1 MVWQLSPLSP
11 SSLLND
17 FAGLFLAQILPF
29 LLINTAMKK
38 SGSNDNPV
46 VYSSE
51 FGRMCPACGKPAN
64 ACICSKNSATPAGDG
79 VVRIRRESKGRGGKT
94 VMVITGLPL
103 DADALTTL
111 AGELKRRCGC
121 GGTAKDGSIEIQG
134 DHGELLLAELAKRGY
149 KAKRA
154 GG

>member
-1 MVWQLSPLSP
+1 MVHFS
-11 SSLLND
+11 
-17 FAGLFLAQILPF
+17 ARKA
-29 LLINTAMKK
+29 AMKK
-38 SGSNDNPV
+38 NNDAPV

-51 FGRMCPACGKPAN
+51 FGRMCPGCGKPVKEC
-64 ACICSKNSATPAGDG
+64 ACRKSSAPAGDG

-103 DADALTTL
+103 DAAALTTL

-121 GGTAKDGSIEIQG
+121 GGTAKDGVIEIQG

>member
-1 MVWQLSPLSP
+1 
-11 SSLLND
+11 
-17 FAGLFLAQILPF
+17 
-29 LLINTAMKK
+29 MKK
-38 SGSNDNPV
+38 LSSSDNPL

-51 FGRMCPACGKPAN
+51 FGRICPGCGKPVKE
-64 ACICSKNSATPAGDG
+64 CVCRKNSGAPAGDG

-103 DADALTTL
+103 DENALTTL

-121 GGTAKDGSIEIQG
+121 GGTAKDGVIEIQG
-134 DHGELLLAELAKRGY
+134 DHGELLLVELAKRGY

>member
-1 MVWQLSPLSP
+1 
-11 SSLLND
+11 
-17 FAGLFLAQILPF
+17 
-29 LLINTAMKK
+29 
-38 SGSNDNPV
+38 
-46 VYSSE
+46 
-51 FGRMCPACGKPAN
+51 MCPGCGKPVKEC
-64 ACICSKNSATPAGDG
+64 ACRKNQGPPAGDG

-103 DADALTTL
+103 DALALTTL

-121 GGTAKDGSIEIQG
+121 GGTAKDGTIEIQG
-134 DHGELLLAELAKRGY
+134 DHGELLLAELTRRGY

>member
-1 MVWQLSPLSP
+1 
-11 SSLLND
+11 
-17 FAGLFLAQILPF
+17 
-29 LLINTAMKK
+29 MKK
-38 SGSNDNPV
+38 TSSNDAPV

-51 FGRMCPACGKPAN
+51 FGRMCPGCGQPAAACVCRKSSSLPA
-64 ACICSKNSATPAGDG
+64 SDG

-103 DADALTTL
+103 DITALTTL

-121 GGTAKDGSIEIQG
+121 GGTAKDGVIEIQG
-134 DHGELLLAELAKRGY
+134 DHGDLLLAELSKRGY

>member
-1 MVWQLSPLSP
+1 
-11 SSLLND
+11 
-17 FAGLFLAQILPF
+17 
-29 LLINTAMKK
+29 MKK
-38 SGSNDNPV
+38 STSHDAPL

-51 FGRMCPACGKPAN
+51 FGRMCPGCGKPVKD
-64 ACICSKNSATPAGDG
+64 CVCRKSSAPAGDG

-103 DADALTTL
+103 DDSALTLL

-121 GGTAKDGSIEIQG
+121 GGTAKDGVIEIQG
-134 DHGELLLAELAKRGY
+134 DHGELLLAELARRGY

>member
-1 MVWQLSPLSP
+1 
-11 SSLLND
+11 
-17 FAGLFLAQILPF
+17 
-29 LLINTAMKK
+29 MKK
-38 SGSNDNPV
+38 TTSNDAPV
-46 VYSSE
+46 FSSSE
-51 FGRMCPACGKPAN
+51 FGRMCPGCGKPA
-64 ACICSKNSATPAGDG
+64 AGCVCRKNSSAPASDG

-103 DADALTTL
+103 DTSALTEL

-121 GGTAKDGSIEIQG
+121 GGTAKDGAIEIQG
-134 DHGELLLAELAKRGY
+134 DHGELLLAELSKRGY